1 MILRVCSRS
10 LPRAGIA
17 SVRRTPA
24 QTRLASSGS
33 HHDHHDNHAEQEVYP
48 SEGFSFAFWR
58 RTLLV
63 VGGAAAFYQF
73 APSAQSA
80 GESVNAITQ
89 ALTTSRDRVK
99 QASDNHLAL
108 AREQADARILTDG
121 ATMPIMRRLRN
132 PTVFEHASPHCLA
145 VGQQADLSDL
155 KVKPEGA

>member
-1 MILRVCSRS
+1 MLMMIITTTVMESKRFILQK
-10 LPRAGIA
+10 L
-17 SVRRTPA
+17 
-24 QTRLASSGS
+24 LFL
-33 HHDHHDNHAEQEVYP
+33 
-48 SEGFSFAFWR
+48 GFSFAFWR

-80 GESVNAITQ
+80 EESVNAITQ
-89 ALTTSRDRVK
+89 ALTVSRDRVK

-121 ATMPIMRRLRN
+121 ATMPVVRRLRN
-132 PTVFEHASPHCLA
+132 PMIFEQASPHCLA

-155 KVKPEGA
+155 KIKPEGA